1 MPTYD
6 DKLNAISRISKR
18 LVTIKL
24 DFCALT
30 FGVAPC
36 TATGT
41 KCYNTRSTCKDP
53 ENYDKVIKDYKFI
66 RRTDQIIQ
74 GSGARPYLRKT
85 KELPT
90 EINPEKGIPI
100 NARVTYSFDDDDDAS
115 DVGIDPYVSERASVQ
130 GSFFKKLLARNPYYE
145 GREVIEEKGFHG
157 IDTAEFQTAFKGIID
172 AVNGP
177 ANGKIDI
184 IVKDPLKKAE
194 NVWVPKETFGKVTDN
209 PLSAGATTVNV
220 DDAAEYETASG
231 ADPNWVIIDDEIIR
245 YEGKTAT
252 SLTSCTR
259 GQGDTTAASHDI
271 DSVIQQVRVYQ
282 DVNPWD
288 IIDDLLEG
296 DMSIPAADIDIIGA
310 ELERDTWIPG
320 YQFTAW
326 LTKPKKV
333 IEHLADLCVQSG
345 SYIWWAYEDQKFN
358 WKVIS
363 PGLPSETIPTFDD
376 TKNIIK
382 AEPADRNED
391 ARVSVVAV
399 YYNLKLL
406 GDPEEPDDYLGRYI
420 AVDSD
425 KEGDDQYG
433 SRKVKSF
440 LCRWI
445 TATAEAQALGD
456 RYLARYKIPPP
467 EYTFTLEMKDSSLK
481 TGGLCSITSDD
492 FVDVDGNPLTKLWQV
507 LKKEPK
513 GKNEIAFT
521 ALDMRWDKRIGLFA
535 PAGLPTYGDA
545 DAGQKLY
552 GFFSDGDGLINEE
565 DGYYFY

>member
-6 DKLNAISRISKR
+6 DKVKAISRITKR

-24 DFCALT
+24 DYCDES

-41 KCYNTRSTCKDP
+41 KCYNTRSTCKDAD
-53 ENYDKVIKDYKFI
+53 NYNKGSKDYKFI

-90 EINPEKGIPI
+90 VINPEKGIPI
-100 NARVTYSFDDDDDAS
+100 NARVTYTFDDDENDS
-115 DVGIDPYVSERASVQ
+115 DVGIDPYVSTRASVQ
-130 GSFFKKLLARNPYYE
+130 GSFFKKLIARNPYYE

-157 IDTAEFQTAFKGIID
+157 IDTSEFKTAFKGIISS
-172 AVNGP
+172 VKGP
-177 ANGKIDI
+177 ANGKVDI
-184 IVKDPLKKAE
+184 IVKDLLKKAE
-194 NVWVPKETFGKVTDN
+194 NVWVPEETSGKVTND
-209 PLSAGATTVNV
+209 PLSSSATTVNV
-220 DDAAEYETASG
+220 DDADEYDAASG
-231 ADPNWVIIDDEIIR
+231 ADPKWVIIDDEIIK
-245 YEGKTAT
+245 YEGKTGT

-259 GQGDTTAASHDI
+259 GQGDTTAASHDV

-282 DVNPWD
+282 NVNPWD
-288 IIDDLLEG
+288 IIDDMLEG
-296 DMSIPAADIDIIGA
+296 DMAIAAADIDITGA

-326 LTKPKKV
+326 LKKPKKV

-358 WKVIS
+358 WKTIS
-363 PGLPSETIPTFDD
+363 PGLPSEDIPTFDD
-376 TKNIIK
+376 RANIIK
-382 AEPADRNED
+382 SEPPDRNEG
-391 ARVSVVAV
+391 ARASVVAV
-399 YYNLKLL
+399 YYNLKPL
-406 GDPEEPDDYLGRYI
+406 GDPEEPDDYLSRYI

-425 KEGDDQYG
+425 KEGADQYG
-433 SRKVKSF
+433 SRKVKRF

-445 TATAEAQALGD
+445 NAGAEAHAIGD
-456 RYLARYKIPPP
+456 RYIARHKVPPSK
-467 EYTFTLEMKDSSLK
+467 YTFTLEMKDSSLK
-481 TGGLCSITSDD
+481 TGGICSITSDD
-492 FVDVDGNPLTKLWQV
+492 FIGVDGTPLTKLWQV

-521 ALDMRWDKRIGLFA
+521 VLDMRWDKRLGIFA
-535 PAGLPTYGDA
+535 PEGLPDYGDA
-545 DAGQKLY
+545 DESQREY
-552 GFFSDGDGLINEE
+552 GFFSDADGLINGE